1 MARIIK
7 VNDDDYR
14 IVVES
19 GGTIT
24 LDTGTN
30 VGGVQVTGN
39 LSVLGTVFN
48 ITSDNTIIKDNI
60 IVLNDGETGLGITP
74 NQGTAGL
81 NIKRGTRADANFYF
95 DENIRRDNEPTGPNF
110 IGAFSFVDG
119 DENLLS
125 ISTNNIHTGGNTL
138 YLINDGSGVISVE
151 GTLNYESNVLHDDH
165 IPNKKY
171 VDDAIAAGLADPK
184 ALDDSTI
191 KLEVTGSTNT
201 LKLTINGIQEAYWSD
216 QFHSVQD
223 IKIVGSR
230 IEPIRSGQDL
240 IFSSTGTGHVQ
251 IDDTLRLK
259 KLPFEPTGL
268 QDSTLIYGK
277 DSGRGGTGVYYTT
290 SNSESGEF
298 VSARRA
304 LAFSVIF

>member
-19 GGTIT
+19 GGSIT

-30 VGGVQVTGN
+30 TGGVQITGN
-39 LSVLGTVFN
+39 LSVLGTFFN
-48 ITSDNTIIKDNI
+48 ITAENTIIRDNLI
-60 IVLNDGETGLGITP
+60 TINDGETGLGVTA
-74 NQGTAGL
+74 NQGRAGF
-81 NIKRGTRADANFYF
+81 NIDRGTRLDANLYF
-95 DENIRRDNEPTGPNF
+95 DENVRRDNQSQGPNF
-110 IGAFSFVDG
+110 IGAFTFVDEE
-119 DENLLS
+119 DNFLS
-125 ISTNNIHTGGNTL
+125 IATNNIHTNGENL
-138 YLINDGSGVISVE
+138 YLINDGTGVVSVQ
-151 GTLNYESNVLHDDH
+151 GTVDYETNVIHDDH

-191 KLEVTGSTNT
+191 KLEVSGSTNS
-201 LKLTINGIQEAYWSD
+201 LALTINNVQEAYWSD
-216 QFHSVQD
+216 QYHIVQD
-223 IKIVGSR
+223 IKLVGSR
-230 IEPIRSGQDL
+230 IEPTRTGIDL
-240 IFSSTGTGHVQ
+240 ILASTGTGHVQ

-259 KLPFEPTGL
+259 KLPFSPTGL

-277 DSGRGGTGVYYTT
+277 DAGRGGTGVFYTRT
-290 SNSESGEF
+290 NNESGEL